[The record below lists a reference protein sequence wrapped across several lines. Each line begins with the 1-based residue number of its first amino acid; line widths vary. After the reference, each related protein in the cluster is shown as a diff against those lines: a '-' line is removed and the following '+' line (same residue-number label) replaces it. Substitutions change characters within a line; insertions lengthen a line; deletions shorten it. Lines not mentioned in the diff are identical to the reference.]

1 MGNVQKNSKK
11 DLNNN
16 SINIDIFKNE
26 ESLNKRKLMNPKQ
39 LFSQVFKINNKS
51 QKKQE
56 INYQIPVPCNSLQN
70 FDSIS
75 KEINRQSNSFETNP
89 NSNKNI
95 QEEEKGKEDFNENCS
110 EEIEG
115 NNEELKIDKLYM
127 TKSTKKIFIEDK
139 RYNRNNNK
147 NEEPS
152 ISTFDYEL
160 NFYHGEET
168 LRGSYISKLISTRI
182 WNPELKN
189 NHHNSLIIFDWDD
202 TLLPTSF
209 LVSDVS
215 SQQDIELSKKEIKKM
230 KKIEQK
236 VGSILEKSIEKGKTY
251 IITNAYACWIEYT
264 IKKFYSNIIN
274 IFDKIKIISARNE
287 YEYIFPGNARQW
299 KIEAF
304 LNILKDVDNKKV
316 TNIVCMGDSLFEIE
330 AGRILA
336 SKFARSFIKTVKF
349 KETPKLDELLEQL
362 RVICDKFGFIYS
374 SINNLNIKLE
384 KKKK

>member
-304 LNILKDVDNKKV
+304 LNILKDVDIKKV

-330 AGRILA
+330 AGRILS
-336 SKFARSFIKTVKF
+336 SKFTRAFIKTVKF

-362 RVICDKFGFIYS
+362 KVICDKFGFIYS